1 MAYYPRED
9 GRPNFFGI
17 GTAYGS
23 LHGRAKLTEA
33 LVTELRAQ
41 WNVDRYRKGF
51 IAQWAR
57 EHGVE
62 YSVAYRALTG
72 ETWKNVTG
80 AIKPRREPNKAKA
93 AQTRERAKAKGKK
106 KKG

>member
-1 MAYYPRED
+1 MGFYRRQD

-17 GTAYGS
+17 GNAFGS
-23 LHGRAKLTEA
+23 IHGRAKLTEA

-51 IAQWAR
+51 IAQWAK

-72 ETWKNVTG
+72 QTWKNVSG
-80 AIKPRREPNKAKA
+80 AVKPVRSPAKAKA
-93 AQTRERAKAKGKK
+93 AQKRERAKKQAKR
-106 KKG
+106 KG